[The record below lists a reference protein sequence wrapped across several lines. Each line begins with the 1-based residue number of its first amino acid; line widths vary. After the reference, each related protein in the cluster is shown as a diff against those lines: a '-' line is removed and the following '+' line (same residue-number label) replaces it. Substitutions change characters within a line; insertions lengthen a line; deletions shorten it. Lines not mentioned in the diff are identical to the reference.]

1 MATHFAR
8 WALNP
13 PNLTSPRLNDETL
26 NAASLMPEHRRTR
39 YLASRTLVAEMMFML
54 YGTQRLP
61 QIITSTAGRPRFADA
76 ELPDFSIAYAG
87 NMVGVLLAT
96 EGRCGLDM
104 ELRRS
109 FQAPSPVVPP
119 SQSSSSE
126 ITWINNQN
134 DPNEAR
140 TQLHT
145 LRRSILKLTDNPQ
158 ISLSTLQLLPGSG
171 RLRVTNEPH
180 IEAMSD
186 AEDILIWGCTVAP
199 GVERL
204 KLWEF
209 DGQQG
214 WNALP
219 DAEARSRSAQ
229 GSMIRLTGIPSE
241 IATPHN
247 TFSRTS

>member
-13 PNLTSPRLNDETL
+13 PNPTSPRLNDETL
-26 NAASLMPEHRRTR
+26 NSASLMPEHRRTR
-39 YLASRTLVAEMMFML
+39 YLASRTLLAEMMFML

-61 QIITSTAGRPRFADA
+61 RIITSTAGRPHFADD

-109 FQAPSPVVPP
+109 FLAPSPAMPYP
-119 SQSSSSE
+119 QTSSSE
-126 ITWINNQN
+126 TTWIDNQN
-134 DPNEAR
+134 DPYEAR

-145 LRRSILKLTDNPQ
+145 LRQSVLKLTDYPQ
-158 ISLSTLQLLPGSG
+158 ISASALQLLPGSG

-180 IEAMSD
+180 IEAISD

-214 WNALP
+214 WQALP

-229 GSMIRLTGIPSE
+229 GSLIRLTGIPSE
-241 IATPHN
+241 SAAPHN